1 MMQFLYD
8 VLIFKMGIVYKI
20 ASIFN
25 KKIKSREIALA
36 SGQAIPE
43 SKPGQKRVWFHASSM
58 GEFEQAKPV
67 IEELKKRGDYFVI
80 CSFYSPSGYE
90 TQKNYEFADAV
101 LYMPWDSRKNAKE
114 FIKILQPDISV
125 FVRYDIWRNHIREAK
140 LFGSELYLI
149 CATRPASNFLV
160 NFPIIG
166 SITRSTFNL
175 FDKIF
180 AIDKENFE
188 FFRFFTRTK
197 VIQSADTRLDRIAA
211 KVREAAN
218 NPILPEEM
226 FSGKKVLVAGSCWP
240 EDETVIIDAL
250 NKVDLPNLIAIFVP
264 HEPTENHLNRLE
276 SELREKGQENFI
288 RLSKI
293 ETGQDYPGGHII
305 MDSIGKL
312 LKFYKH
318 AHCAMIGDGFGDGV
332 HSTSE
337 PAGYGIPLAS
347 GPKISG
353 SPDAVKLHSAGTLEI
368 VNNSEDL
375 AGWLQKVFSDED
387 FNQKASKAGL
397 DYVNSALGE
406 SSRIAGLIEVD

>member
-1 MMQFLYD
+1 MIQFLYD

-20 ASIFN
+20 ASFFN
-25 KKIKSREIALA
+25 KKISTREKVI
-36 SGQAIPE
+36 SGGQPVPQ

-80 CSFYSPSGYE
+80 CSFYSPSGYQ
-90 TQKNYEFADAV
+90 TQKNYEYADAV
-101 LYMPWDSRKNAKE
+101 LYMPWDSRKNASE
-114 FIKILQPDISV
+114 FIKMVQPDISV
-125 FVRYDIWRNHIREAK
+125 FVRYDTWRNHIREAK
-140 LFGSELYLI
+140 FFSSKLYLI
-149 CATRPASNFLV
+149 CATKPAANFLV

-166 SITRSTFNL
+166 GITKSTFNL

-188 FFRFFTRTK
+188 FFRNYTEVE

-211 KVREAAN
+211 KVTEAAN
-218 NPILPEEM
+218 NPLLPESV

-240 EDETVIIDAL
+240 PDETLIIDAL
-250 NKVDLPNLIAIFVP
+250 NKVNLPELIAIFVP
-264 HEPTENHLNRLE
+264 HEPTENHLKRLE
-276 SELREKGQENFI
+276 NELREKGQDNFI
-288 RLSKI
+288 RLSAI
-293 ETGQDYPGGHII
+293 EASEKYPGGHII
-305 MDSIGKL
+305 VDSIGKL
-312 LKFYKH
+312 LKLYKH
-318 AHCAMIGDGFGDGV
+318 AGCAMIGDGFGDGV

-353 SPDAVKLHSAGTLEI
+353 SPDAVKLHSAGALEL
-368 VNNSEDL
+368 VNNSEEL
-375 AGWLQKVFSDED
+375 AAWLQQVFSNAE

-406 SSRIAGLIEVD
+406 SARIAGFIG